1 MTDPR
6 QPTVTRAT
14 VRRATPDDLAGMAR
28 VHVATWKSTY
38 RGIVPDDRLDRLT
51 VESDIA
57 GGFGRWLGDPP
68 PGVAQFV
75 AVSSGSEVTGFA
87 MGCPAREP
95 HPDYTGELGSIYV
108 LRSEQR
114 HGVGTALVRE
124 VARHLIATGHS
135 NMIVW
140 VLEQNPYRRFYEK
153 LGGTPVGQRIGH
165 SRIAGGPVS
174 EVSYGWKDLA
184 VLTTL

>member
-1 MTDPR
+1 
-6 QPTVTRAT
+6 
-14 VRRATPDDLAGMAR
+14 MAR

-38 RGIVPDDRLDRLT
+38 RGMVPDDRLDQLT
-51 VESDIA
+51 VEGDIA
-57 GGFGRWLGDPP
+57 GGFGRWLKDPP

-75 AVSSGSEVTGFA
+75 AVSSQRGVVGFA

-108 LRSEQR
+108 LGSEQG
-114 HGVGTALVRE
+114 HGIGTTLVGE
-124 VARHLIATGHS
+124 VARHLAATGHRS
-135 NMIVW
+135 MLVW

-153 LGGTPVGQRIGH
+153 LGGTSVSQRLGR

-174 EVSYGWKDLA
+174 EVSYGWKDLRA
-184 VLTTL
+184 LTTL